1 MYFLVKITWV
11 MRYYLP
17 RQDLSKENAMI
28 AELQKLVIVYD
39 KILRLLRKRGYPFEL
54 IQKFPRYKIKKTK
67 KEESKNL
74 A

>member
-28 AELQKLVIVYD
+28 AELQKLDIVYD
-39 KILRLLRKRGYPFEL
+39 KILRLSRKRATL
-54 IQKFPRYKIKKTK
+54 L
-67 KEESKNL
+67 S
-74 A
+74 